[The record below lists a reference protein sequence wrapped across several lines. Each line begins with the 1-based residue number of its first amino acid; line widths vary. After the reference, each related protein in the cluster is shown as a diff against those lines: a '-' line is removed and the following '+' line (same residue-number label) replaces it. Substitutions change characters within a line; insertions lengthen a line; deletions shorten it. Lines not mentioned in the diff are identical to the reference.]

1 MSMSENDSVLTLV
14 QEKKNDLQIE
24 RRDFESKLSKVES
37 LLAQQEELWGEVG
50 SIFGLNWF
58 RTPVL

>member
-1 MSMSENDSVLTLV
+1 MSMSENDRVLTLV
-14 QEKKNDLQIE
+14 QEKKNNLQNE

-37 LLAQQEELWGEVG
+37 LLAQQEELWEEVG

-58 RTPVL
+58 GTPVL